1 VRRRAFFV
9 ADAMMG
15 LAFLALLATVLAVT
29 ATRQQRAARVLAD
42 QREAVRIAETALL
55 DLQAHQSATAAGS
68 DVTVRVAP
76 AAGGANVPGRKWV
89 EMIVTVRGQ
98 TRSLV
103 GLVPDDA
110 ATGEGGAP

>member
-1 VRRRAFFV
+1 
-9 ADAMMG
+9 MMG

-55 DLQAHQSATAAGS
+55 DLQAHQPAAAAVS

-76 AAGGANVPGRKWV
+76 ASGGAKVPGTKWV

-110 ATGEGGAP
+110 ATGERGAP